1 MIRDA
6 IRPIILLL
14 GPPGAGKGTQA
25 RFLRDTLGV
34 PHLASGDL
42 LRDHRRLGTSLGLA
56 AQEYMDRGDLVPDR
70 LVIDMVME
78 RLGRADAARGAL
90 LDGMPRT
97 RAQAEIVDQLLAD
110 RRSGVRT
117 ALYLD
122 VPTPVLVERIAGRWL
137 CPSCQA
143 AYPGRSSDPPGNG
156 TCVEC
161 RDRLYQRPDDRPDVV
176 QHRIE
181 VYLSATVPVIDH
193 YESLGLLVR
202 IDGDRTVSAVRMSL
216 VVSIGGVVLG
226 RRRARWH
233 LFVSHDFHAATHG
246 SDWHGRTLCG
256 HIVSSQTDPQLG
268 TEDDFRS
275 HPCHECHVAIR
286 ARPGGIS
293 HAGPRTR

>member
-1 MIRDA
+1 MTRES
-6 IRPIILLL
+6 IRPIVLLL

-25 RFLRDTLGV
+25 RFLRDTLAI

-42 LRDHRRLGTSLGLA
+42 LRDHRRLGTPLGLE
-56 AQEYMDRGDLVPDR
+56 AQAYMDRGDLVPDQ

-78 RLGRADAARGAL
+78 RLARPDAARGAL

-97 RAQAEIVDQLLAD
+97 RAQAEIVDEMLAE
-110 RRSGVRT
+110 RNSAVRT

-143 AYPGRSSDPPGNG
+143 TYPGRSDGPPGNG

-181 VYLSATVPVIDH
+181 VYLSATVPVVEH
-193 YESLGLLVR
+193 YARRGLLVR
-202 IDGDRTVSAVRMSL
+202 IDGDRSVTSVRTSL
-216 VVSIGGVVLG
+216 CIAIGGVVQG
-226 RRRARWH
+226 RRRTRWH
-233 LFVSHDFHAATHG
+233 LFVNHDFRAVNG
-246 SDWHGRTLCG
+246 QSDWHGRTLCG
-256 HIVSSQTDPQLG
+256 HLVNSRSDPRTG
-268 TEDDFRS
+268 AEDDFRS

-286 ARPGGIS
+286 PRPRGIS
-293 HAGPRTR
+293 HSGPRTR